1 MQFGEIDID
10 SDLVASQEVLEGSSD
25 TITQLSNGCLCCTV
39 RDDLIK
45 VLNKLVR
52 LSVIAA
58 DGVDT
63 WACFYTLRSVI
74 RQATPCRSKLIGK
87 QQGSIVKTPGAC
99 VWRSACDW
107 LQSDIPQAQL
117 SSGWRL

>member
-52 LSVIAA
+52 LIVIAHC
-58 DGVDT
+58 
-63 WACFYTLRSVI
+63 AC
-74 RQATPCRSKLIGK
+74 G
-87 QQGSIVKTPGAC
+87 
-99 VWRSACDW
+99 
-107 LQSDIPQAQL
+107 
-117 SSGWRL
+117 